1 MTSPHGGQTR
11 RVNQDP
17 LVSLLS
23 QFALQ
28 AGVFYIG
35 NICGIHDFDRDT
47 QRGHLHLIR
56 RGVVRLDGTDRVEY
70 DITEPTLVFLPRPEF
85 HRLVADNSAGADV
98 VCGTVHFGG
107 GRNPVTD
114 SLPDVVM
121 IALHQLQ
128 GVEMILDLM
137 FQEAFAEQR
146 GRQAVLDRL
155 CEVLV
160 VMLLRHCIAHG
171 VTRGGALAGLADAR
185 IAPALQAMHDAPA
198 SPWSLEALA
207 KVAAMSRARFAARFK
222 AVTGTTVADY
232 LTSWRLMAAQRLLAS
247 GKAPKAVAHE
257 VGYANAS
264 ALARAFTRKFGVS
277 PLAWLNTQDEP
288 EDHETP
294 GA

>member
-1 MTSPHGGQTR
+1 MALPNVVNARTA
-11 RVNQDP
+11 NQDP

-23 QFALQ
+23 HFALQ
-28 AGVFYIG
+28 AGVFYTG

-56 RGVVRLDGTDRVEY
+56 RGVVRFDGTERVEY

-85 HRLVADNSAGADV
+85 HRLIADNGAGADV

-121 IALHQLQ
+121 IELHQLQ

-137 FQEAFAEQR
+137 FQEAFADQR

-160 VMLLRHCIAHG
+160 VMLLRHCVEHG

-198 SPWSLEALA
+198 SAWSLEALA
-207 KVAAMSRARFAARFK
+207 QVVHMSRARFAARFK
-222 AVTGTTVADY
+222 SVTGTTVAEY

-264 ALARAFTRKFGVS
+264 ALARAFTRKLGVS
-277 PLAWLNTQDEP
+277 PLAWLRAQPSSTER
-288 EDHETP
+288 ETI

>member
-1 MTSPHGGQTR
+1 MASPHEDKARTA
-11 RVNQDP
+11 NQDP

-23 QFALQ
+23 HFALQ
-28 AGVFYIG
+28 AGVFYTG

-56 RGVVRLDGTDRVEY
+56 RGVVRLDGTERMEY
-70 DITEPTLVFLPRPEF
+70 DITKPTLVFLPRPEF
-85 HRLVADNSAGADV
+85 HRLVADNGAGADV

-121 IALHQLQ
+121 IELHQLK

-137 FQEAFAEQR
+137 FQEAFADQR

-160 VMLLRHCIAHG
+160 VMLLRHCVEHG

-198 SPWSLEALA
+198 SAWSLETLA
-207 KVAAMSRARFAARFK
+207 QVAHMSRARFAARFK
-222 AVTGTTVADY
+222 SVTGTTVAEY
-232 LTSWRLMAAQRLLAS
+232 LTSWRLIAAQRLLAS

-264 ALARAFTRKFGVS
+264 ALARAFTRKLGVS
-277 PLAWLNTQDEP
+277 PLAWLRAQPSSTER
-288 EDHETP
+288 ETI

>member
-1 MTSPHGGQTR
+1 MASSHEDKARTATP
-11 RVNQDP
+11 DP

-23 QFALQ
+23 HFALQ
-28 AGVFYIG
+28 AGVFYTG

-56 RGVVRLDGTDRVEY
+56 RGVVRLDGTERVEY

-85 HRLVADNSAGADV
+85 HRLIADNGAGADV

-121 IALHQLQ
+121 IELHQLQ

-137 FQEAFAEQR
+137 FQEAFAVQR

-160 VMLLRHCIAHG
+160 VMLLRHCVEHG

-198 SPWSLEALA
+198 SAWSLETLA
-207 KVAAMSRARFAARFK
+207 KVAHMSRARFAARFK
-222 AVTGTTVADY
+222 LVTGTTVAEY
-232 LTSWRLMAAQRLLAS
+232 LTSWRLMAAQRLLAN
-247 GKAPKAVAHE
+247 GQAPKAVAHE

-264 ALARAFTRKFGVS
+264 ALARAFTRKLGVA
-277 PLAWLNTQDEP
+277 PLAWLRAQPSSTER
-288 EDHETP
+288 ETI

>member
-1 MTSPHGGQTR
+1 MTSPNGGQTR
-11 RVNQDP
+11 RANQDP

-28 AGVFYIG
+28 AGVFYTG

-56 RGVVRLDGTDRVEY
+56 RGVVRLDGSDRVEY

-85 HRLVADNSAGADV
+85 HRLVADNGAGADV

-247 GKAPKAVAHE
+247 GRAPKVVAHE

-277 PLAWLNTQDEP
+277 PLAWLNTQEEP
-288 EDHETP
+288 EGHETL

>member
-1 MTSPHGGQTR
+1 MALSNVGKARTATP
-11 RVNQDP
+11 DP

-23 QFALQ
+23 HFALQ
-28 AGVFYIG
+28 AGVFYTG

-56 RGVVRLDGTDRVEY
+56 RGVVRLDGTERVEY

-85 HRLVADNSAGADV
+85 HRLVADNGAGADV

-121 IALHQLQ
+121 IELHQLQ

-137 FQEAFAEQR
+137 FQEAFADQR

-160 VMLLRHCIAHG
+160 VMLLRHCVEHG

-198 SPWSLEALA
+198 SAWSLETLA
-207 KVAAMSRARFAARFK
+207 QVAHMSRARFAARFK
-222 AVTGTTVADY
+222 SVTGTTVAEY

-247 GKAPKAVAHE
+247 GNAPKAVAHE

-264 ALARAFTRKFGVS
+264 ALARAFTRRWGVA
-277 PLAWLNTQDEP
+277 PLTWLKTQRLSSDDE
-288 EDHETP
+288 TI

>member
-1 MTSPHGGQTR
+1 MASPHEDKARTA
-11 RVNQDP
+11 NKDP

-23 QFALQ
+23 HFALQ
-28 AGVFYIG
+28 AGVFYTG

-56 RGVVRLDGTDRVEY
+56 RGVVRLDGTARAEY

-85 HRLVADNSAGADV
+85 HRLVADNGAGADV
-98 VCGTVHFGG
+98 MCGTVHFGG

-121 IALHQLQ
+121 IELHKLQ
-128 GVEMILDLM
+128 GVEMVLDLM
-137 FQEAFAEQR
+137 FQEAFADQR

-160 VMLLRHCIAHG
+160 VMLLRHCVEHG
-171 VTRGGALAGLADAR
+171 VTRGGALAGLADGR

-198 SPWSLEALA
+198 SAWSLETLA
-207 KVAAMSRARFAARFK
+207 QVAHMSRARFAARFK
-222 AVTGTTVADY
+222 SVTGTTVAEY

-264 ALARAFTRKFGVS
+264 ALARAFTRKLGVS
-277 PLAWLNTQDEP
+277 PLAWLRAQPSSTDS
-288 EDHETP
+288 ETI